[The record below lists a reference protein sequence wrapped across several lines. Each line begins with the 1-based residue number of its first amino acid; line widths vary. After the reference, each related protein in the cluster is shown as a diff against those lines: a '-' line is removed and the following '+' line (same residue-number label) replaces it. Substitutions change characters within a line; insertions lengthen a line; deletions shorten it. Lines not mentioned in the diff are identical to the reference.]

1 MLRVV
6 VDLLYKIHEKLRLA
20 AEAISPV
27 NDNEFRY
34 INLAGELVRKLKK
47 EYREDPEAL
56 KSLKGNLDDFEAFCF
71 SYLRIKTKKGDIV
84 PLTLN
89 NAQRK
94 LAKTVFEQLAKSKPV
109 RIIILKARQMGF
121 STTTEA
127 IIYYLSSLQEAKNA
141 FIVAQDSAASE
152 NLYDMF
158 RLYYDYVPNMIK
170 PMRKRNN
177 ARRLTFENP
186 ALKDSERK
194 KEPGL
199 KSKITV
205 QSAENRVLARSETIH
220 YLHVSELAFWP
231 ENYKVKHRTSLF
243 AALSK
248 EEGSVAIVES
258 TANGIEIYK
267 EMWDDA
273 VAGNSDYIPLFFPWF
288 DMPDY
293 RMPIPEDFVLT
304 KAELELKKEF
314 NLDDEQLQWRRYTIK
329 NDLGG
334 DEKLFRQEY
343 PSTPEEAFLVTG
355 RTVFNQDKLD
365 KMTHHTKEG
374 IRYNIV
380 IPPAIEGE
388 GYDWTKVELVEDERG
403 ELEVFHEFDP
413 GHEYCIGADVAEGL
427 EGGDASAAYVIDA
440 ETGEDVAVVHGQM
453 DLDIYAKQLDY
464 IGRAYGDALLGVE
477 TNNVGHSV
485 VNTLLN
491 VTFYP
496 NMYHHDQYNAEA
508 GTNETKPGWP
518 TTTVTRPILVDA
530 MVEGIREG
538 VWRINDAN
546 LINEMKTFV
555 RNRSGKPQAMGK
567 GTQGGCKD
575 DRVLAYGIAH
585 QMRLRRPPSTKHI
598 MIPSIVGLHI
608 KR

>member
-1 MLRVV
+1 MLAK
-6 VDLLYKIHEKLRLA
+6 LHEQIRKA
-20 AEAISPV
+20 AESIGGAKGPKLKFV
-27 NDNEFRY
+27 D
-34 INLAGELVRKLKK
+34 LAGEINRKIES
-47 EYREDPEAL
+47 EYRDNPAGL
-56 KSLKGNLDDFEAFCF
+56 KELKGNLDDFEAFCF
-71 SYLRIKTKKGDIV
+71 EFLRIKTKTGDIV

-89 NAQRK
+89 KAQKK
-94 LAKTVFEQLAKSKPV
+94 LAKTVFDQIKSGKPV

-141 FIVAQDSAASE
+141 FIVAQDSSASE

-158 RLYYDYVPNMIK
+158 RLYYDYIPEHIK

-177 ARRLTFENP
+177 SRRLTFESP
-186 ALKDSERK
+186 AMKDVDRK

-220 YLHVSELAFWP
+220 YLHISELAFWP
-231 ENYKVKHRTSLF
+231 ENRKKKHLASLF

-248 EEGSVAIVES
+248 EPRTVGIIES

-267 EMWDDA
+267 EMWDNA
-273 VAGNSDYIPLFFPWF
+273 VAGNNDYIPLFFPWF

-293 RMPIPEDFVLT
+293 RMKIPDDFELT
-304 KAELELKKEF
+304 KEEIELKQKF
-314 NLDDEQLQWRRYTIK
+314 NLADEQLEWRRYTIR
-329 NDLGG
+329 NDFEG

-365 KMTHHTKEG
+365 AMTKHTQKG
-374 IRYNIV
+374 IKYSVV
-380 IPPAIEGE
+380 IPPAIEGA
-388 GYDWTKVELVEDERG
+388 GYDWTSVKFIEDERG
-403 ELEVFHEFDP
+403 EFEVFSEFDP
-413 GHEYCIGADVAEGL
+413 EREYCIGADVAEGL
-427 EGGDASAAYVIDA
+427 EGGDASAAYIIDA
-440 ETGEDVAVVHGQM
+440 ETGEDVAAVYGQM

-464 IGRAYGDALLGVE
+464 VGRLYGDALLGVE

-485 VNTLLN
+485 INTLLN

-496 NMYHHDQYNAEA
+496 NLYHHDSYNAEA
-508 GTNETKPGWP
+508 GTNENRPGWP

-530 MVEGIREG
+530 LIEGIREG

-546 LINEMKTFV
+546 LISEMKTFV
-555 RNRSGKPQAMGK
+555 RNRAGKPQAMGK
-567 GTQGGCKD
+567 GTLGGCKD
-575 DRVLAYGIAH
+575 DRVLGYGIAH
-585 QMRLRRPPSTKHI
+585 QMRLRRPPSNKHV
-598 MIPSIVGLHI
+598 MIPSIGAITL
-608 KR
+608 KRT

>member
-1 MLRVV
+1 MLAK
-6 VDLLYKIHEKLRLA
+6 LHEQIRKA
-20 AEAISPV
+20 AEAIGGAKGPKLK
-27 NDNEFRY
+27 Y
-34 INLAGELVRKLKK
+34 IDLAGEINRKIES
-47 EYREDPEAL
+47 EYRDNPAGL
-56 KSLKGNLDDFEAFCF
+56 KELKGNLDDFEAFCF
-71 SYLRIKTKKGDIV
+71 EFLRIKTKTGDIV

-89 NAQRK
+89 KAQKK
-94 LAKTVFEQLAKSKPV
+94 LAKTVFDQIKSGKPV

-141 FIVAQDSAASE
+141 FIVAQDSSASE

-158 RLYYDYVPNMIK
+158 RLYYDYIPEHIK

-177 ARRLTFENP
+177 SRRLTFESP
-186 ALKDSERK
+186 AMKDVDRK

-220 YLHVSELAFWP
+220 YLHISELAFWP
-231 ENYKVKHRTSLF
+231 ENRKKKHLASLF

-248 EEGSVAIVES
+248 EPRTVGIIES

-267 EMWDDA
+267 EMWDNA
-273 VAGNSDYIPLFFPWF
+273 VAGKNDYIPLFFPWF

-293 RMPIPEDFVLT
+293 RMRVPADFELT
-304 KAELELKKEF
+304 KEEIELKTKF
-314 NLDDEQLQWRRYTIK
+314 DLADEQLEWRRYTIR
-329 NDLGG
+329 NDFEG

-365 KMTHHTKEG
+365 AMSKHTKKG
-374 IRYNIV
+374 TKYSIV
-380 IPPAIEGE
+380 IPPAIEGT
-388 GYDWTKVELVEDERG
+388 GYDWTTVNFIEDERG
-403 ELEVFHEFDP
+403 EFEIFCEYDP
-413 GHEYCIGADVAEGL
+413 DKEYCIGADVAEGL
-427 EGGDASAAYVIDA
+427 EGGDASAAYIIDA
-440 ETGEDVAVVHGQM
+440 ETGEDVAAVYGQM

-464 IGRAYGDALLGVE
+464 VGRMYGDALLGVE

-485 VNTLLN
+485 INTLLN

-496 NMYHHDQYNAEA
+496 NLYHHDSYNAEA
-508 GTNETKPGWP
+508 GANENRPGWP

-530 MVEGIREG
+530 MIEGIREG

-546 LINEMKTFV
+546 LISEMKTFV
-555 RNRSGKPQAMGK
+555 RNRAGKPQAMGK
-567 GTQGGCKD
+567 GTLGGCKD
-575 DRVLAYGIAH
+575 DRVLGYGIAH
-585 QMRLRRPPSTKHI
+585 QMRLRRPPSIKHI
-598 MIPSIVGLHI
+598 MLPSIGGITI
-608 KR
+608 KRL